1 MKRFR
6 LLGVAAAILGR
17 GRRRGSKAEHPWGRR
32 RRKNAQGSLQKDSK
46 ALAQAREEDKLSSI
60 IGKAWLPALA
70 ILAVFAM
77 FAIGG
82 QARSA
87 EADIDS
93 SSYIVDPSND
103 ELCDDDARL

>member
-17 GRRRGSKAEHPWGRR
+17 GRRRGSKAEHRWGRKT
-32 RRKNAQGSLQKDSK
+32 RKNAQGSLQKDSK
-46 ALAQAREEDKLSSI
+46 ALAQAREEYNLTSI

-70 ILAVFAM
+70 ILAAFAM

-82 QARSA
+82 EVRSA
-87 EADIDS
+87 
-93 SSYIVDPSND
+93 YD
-103 ELCDDDARL
+103 EWP